1 MNENLNISK
10 PTLYL
15 LIFGLLI
22 NFGLALHQ
30 YLLFLKAYFSS
41 QKAVVLYINYFGE
54 ADGELIMLT
63 FSIIV
68 GFFATAYIL
77 WAIRNGRTIVSRKE

>member
-10 PTLYL
+10 PALYL

-22 NFGLALHQ
+22 NFGLAVHQ
-30 YLLFLKAYFSS
+30 YIMFVRAFMSP
-41 QKAVVLYINYFGE
+41 QKAIVLYINVFGE
-54 ADGELIMLT
+54 ANGEMVMLT

-77 WAIRNGRTIVSRKE
+77 WAIRNGRKIVDKKD